1 MGSFPPPTETGAWE
15 TGSSKRMTILVSSP
29 EKRCIHPCSL
39 KPGRR
44 WLSAS
49 FSCVLARVSWSP
61 SSVIVCELTWD
72 TPSILVSLFLM
83 EDLGTMAGSVSCH
96 RVNIRGVTPCVICT
110 FFLRKPV
117 KWHTPAFKPHFYKHT
132 YVRLLLAFLHEY
144 CFLFFNFF
152 LQRWEVL
159 RFSIFFWLFFV
170 FNYTR
175 VLDLKL
181 WKQSQYL
188 QRMSPISS
196 QLLTSPLHSLLSAQV
211 LFKEVNNME
220 KHGLRRQQNPIRT

>member
-1 MGSFPPPTETGAWE
+1 
-15 TGSSKRMTILVSSP
+15 
-29 EKRCIHPCSL
+29 
-39 KPGRR
+39 
-44 WLSAS
+44 
-49 FSCVLARVSWSP
+49 
-61 SSVIVCELTWD
+61 
-72 TPSILVSLFLM
+72 
-83 EDLGTMAGSVSCH
+83 MAGSVSCH

-132 YVRLLLAFLHEY
+132 YVRLLLAFRHEY
-144 CFLFFNFF
+144 CFFVFFFYFFAKVGGVTVSYFFCLFFA
-152 LQRWEVL
+152 
-159 RFSIFFWLFFV
+159 
-170 FNYTR
+170 FNYMR

-220 KHGLRRQQNPIRT
+220 KHGLRRQQNPIQTQLTSRAPTLPVPASELGKSIHPSTNLAVGEVRGSALPRAWRWGTRAAVT